1 MKKDRKKIRLKRKMK
16 SKEIVRIYPM
26 LPTKYN
32 YIQRKEI
39 RKKEQE
45 LFNSKVLSL
54 NL

>member
-1 MKKDRKKIRLKRKMK
+1 MKKDRKKKRLKRKMK
-16 SKEIVRIYPM
+16 SKKVVQIYPM

-32 YIQRKEI
+32 YVQRKEL

-45 LFNSKVLSL
+45 LLKGKVLSL